1 MVIILLCKDNFYS
14 VISSIIRLNM
24 MAQYQKGQPLWL
36 PFIYRFEILFL
47 FLKKI
52 LTCVEQ
58 VLCFFLGV
66 VYRICVATA

>member
-1 MVIILLCKDNFYS
+1 MVIILHQCKDNFYS

-47 FLKKI
+47 FL
-52 LTCVEQ
+52 Q
-58 VLCFFLGV
+58 
-66 VYRICVATA
+66 